1 MKKFTPPKFADKIFR
16 WFCRNDLSESIMGD
30 LHEQFYHDLE
40 QKGIVK
46 ARLVYWITI
55 LKFFN
60 RFTTKHD
67 RSKTNH
73 LMIMDYF
80 KTPIR
85 FLLKHKSYSL
95 INIAGLSIGLFSCLL
110 IFYFLHHQLTFDQ
123 QHEKGNQIF
132 RVNMIYSDN
141 SGNETTFINSVPALV
156 PGIRGLFPEV
166 ERASQLRYTRR
177 ASLRKD
183 ERVFHEDHGFYADS
197 TFLELFS
204 FPLISGNPNV
214 ALDEPNAIV
223 ISSSIAEKYFGEE
236 DPMDK
241 FMTMNSELLLK
252 VTGVLEP
259 IPTNSHLKFDF
270 LVSFSTY
277 TIPAGYRSDLSSWS
291 WLGFLTYVQLKED
304 ADSQEFQKKLNA
316 HFQELDPEN
325 EAPFR
330 TIVQPLQDIYLGST
344 GMTDDLASHMRGGS
358 KYSVYSLAIIAALIL
373 FIATFN
379 LMNLTSA
386 TSLTRGREVGIKKVL
401 GAEKGKLIVQL
412 LLESILITILSTL
425 MAYLMLALLFPNL
438 QRLLNWDFEISYT
451 LLLTSLPFVLVF
463 TVVLG
468 VLAGIYPAILLSN
481 LRGSKALKQG
491 LNSGRGSNRF
501 GNALITIQFMISV
514 FLISSTI
521 IIYKQLKHLQDQS
534 LGFESSNVISA
545 KLLRR
550 DMGDYYQRFK
560 NELQQNSQI
569 QSVSRSERIV
579 GEPWPVNSI
588 LVNGQDESHAKQVS
602 GNQVGYD
609 FLKTMGIRLKS
620 GRAFSQEFGAD
631 SLGSIIINESC
642 AKYLGLDNPIG
653 AKVNYF
659 SIGGPRTVIGIM
671 EDFNFSSLHTEIGPA
686 VVTLPFVNLEQ
697 LYVRVSPGNIAEQ
710 LDIIES
716 KWSEVT
722 NGAPFEMHLMSDHV
736 AQLYQREKQL
746 SVLITGF
753 SILAVSLACLGLYG
767 LIAFIVNK
775 KLKEVGIRKVLGASV
790 TSLMIL
796 FSKRFM
802 KLIVIASIVAAPAIY
817 YILNLWLTEFAYRIE
832 VDVSVLVVASSL
844 LAMISLF
851 TIGSRTIR
859 TALTNPVNA
868 LRDE

>member
-1 MKKFTPPKFADKIFR
+1 MKKFTPPKFADKFFK
-16 WFCRNDLSESIMGD
+16 WYCRNDLFESILGD
-30 LHEQFYHDLE
+30 LHEQFYYDLDK
-40 QKGIVK
+40 KGIFK
-46 ARLVYWITI
+46 ARLFYWITV

-60 RFTTKHD
+60 RFTTKSAQ
-67 RSKTNH
+67 RKTSH
-73 LMIMDYF
+73 IVIRDYI
-80 KTPIR
+80 KTPLR
-85 FLLKHKSYSL
+85 FLLKHKSYAL

-110 IFYFLHHQLTFDQ
+110 IFYFLHHELTFDQ
-123 QHEKGNQIF
+123 QHERRNQIY

-141 SGNETTFINSVPALV
+141 SGSETTFINSAPALV
-156 PGIRGLFPEV
+156 PGIKGLFPEV
-166 ERASQLRYTRR
+166 EKASRLRYTLR

-183 ERVFHEDHGFYADS
+183 GRVFYEDHGFYADS

-214 ALDEPNAIV
+214 ALDEPNTIV
-223 ISSSIAEKYFGEE
+223 ITSSLAEKYFGEE
-236 DPMDK
+236 DPMGK
-241 FMTMNSELLLK
+241 FLTMNNDLLLK

-259 IPTNSHLKFDF
+259 IPTNSHLKFNF

-277 TIPAGYRSDLSSWS
+277 TIPSGYRSDLTSWS
-291 WLGFLTYVQLKED
+291 WMGFLTYVQLKEEAD
-304 ADSQEFQKKLNA
+304 ANEFEKKLNA

-330 TIVQPLQDIYLGST
+330 TIVQPLDDIYLGSSE
-344 GMTDDLASHMRGGS
+344 MTDDLASNMRGGS
-358 KYSVYSLAIIAALIL
+358 KYSVYSLAIIATLIL

-386 TSLTRGREVGIKKVL
+386 TSLTRGREVGIKKIL
-401 GAEKGKLIVQL
+401 GAEKGKLVVQL
-412 LLESILITILSTL
+412 LLESVLITILSTL
-425 MAYLMLALLFPNL
+425 MAYFMLILLFPNL
-438 QRLLNWDFEISYT
+438 QQILNWDFEIGYSSI
-451 LLLTSLPFVLVF
+451 LTSLPFVLIF

-468 VLAGIYPAILLSN
+468 VLAGISPAILLSN

-491 LNSGRGSNRF
+491 LNSGRSGNKFS
-501 GNALITIQFMISV
+501 NALISIQFMISV

-521 IIYKQLKHLQDQS
+521 VIYKQLKHLQDQS
-534 LGFESSNVISA
+534 LGFETSNVISA

-550 DMGDYYQRFK
+550 DMGDSYQRFK
-560 NELQQNSQI
+560 DELQQNSQI

-588 LVNGQDESHAKQVS
+588 LVNGQDESYAKQVS

-609 FLKTMGIRLKS
+609 FLKTMGIRLKA
-620 GRAFSQEFGAD
+620 GRAFSEEFSAD

-653 AKVNYF
+653 ARVNYF
-659 SIGGPRTVIGIM
+659 SIGGPRTIVGVM

-686 VVTLPFVNLEQ
+686 VVTLPFVDLEQ

-716 KWSEVT
+716 QWSEIT

-746 SVLITGF
+746 SVLITSF

-767 LIAFIVNK
+767 LIAFTVNK

-802 KLIVIASIVAAPAIY
+802 ILIVIASIVAAPAIY
-817 YILNLWLTEFAYRIE
+817 YILNFWLTGFAYRIE
-832 VDVSVLVVASSL
+832 VDVSVLVIASTL